1 MARENIWF
9 HSFLIHW
16 NLFSGPE
23 YGFSWWMFHWHLDI
37 PLWGSILYMSTRSNW
52 LIVLFRNFCMF
63 SVLFFFHLLGR
74 IVRISNYNSRFIYFF
89 PSSSCFKF
97 MYFETERY
105 IHVKV
110 VTCSWIID
118 SFTTVSVS
126 GVFLVIKSTLT
137 DVNRAIP
144 PFFWVVFAVY
154 IFFYPLTFNL
164 SFCLYL

>member
-1 MARENIWF
+1 
-9 HSFLIHW
+9 
-16 NLFSGPE
+16 
-23 YGFSWWMFHWHLDI
+23 
-37 PLWGSILYMSTRSNW
+37 
-52 LIVLFRNFCMF
+52 
-63 SVLFFFHLLGR
+63 
-74 IVRISNYNSRFIYFF
+74 
-89 PSSSCFKF
+89 

-118 SFTTVSVS
+118 SFTIVSVS